1 MRFRRFLSTALA
13 AAMLAGTMAVTAPA
27 ASAAQLS
34 AFRDLTDPQTAEA
47 VEFLRLLEVVNGV
60 PGGLYNPTGTLSR
73 AEFCK
78 MAVVALDRSDEESAQ
93 RGRTIYLD
101 VGPTHW
107 ARGYINLASAIT
119 LGGEGDKGGTP
130 LVAGVGDGTFQP
142 NRPITYGEAVTI
154 LCRVLGYGTADVSSG
169 GTWYDG
175 YLSAGA
181 QAGLTEGLSLS
192 GTDTINRG
200 QAAILFYNLY
210 FSKVKG
216 GKGTYLESMGG
227 KEQDVGILLDV
238 NDTLADTPAVKT
250 SVGTYK
256 TDRVFD
262 RSLEGK
268 EGKGYFDADEKLI
281 AFLPKE
287 GATQR
292 TVNITSALAT
302 SFVISGGE
310 KITVDPD
317 TTVYKGSTATKW
329 SAVWQDLG
337 NFATATLHYG
347 SNGKLSQV
355 YISDATTDKVDAMV
369 LRTVPSGVGNPFS
382 SLAEGGSYTMF
393 KNGMAAT
400 PADIRQ
406 YDVATWDASGKVIQV
421 SDLKLTGIYEDA
433 VPTPQSPTSIILMG
447 QEFPLLSTAWNDFN
461 SFKIGD
467 RVTLLLTA
475 DGMVAGAVSADV
487 VKGDAVGVASIEG
500 TDATVELVPS
510 GFEVSGTVSSGAAE
524 RYDGQLVTVTSN
536 ARERLSLS
544 LVSGSAAKA
553 DLNVGARK
561 LGDREIAEN
570 VVVYDRVQNGQT
582 VPVEYDDITQA
593 TVSRSKISF
602 VSYDYAGRVRCMIL
616 DDVTGNAY
624 QYGYFYYEK
633 GAEGDDYK
641 KPDTLCVRQAPAEGG
656 KEDAYSTKGSFL
668 GSVRTGTPGGVALA
682 ARNSGSGS
690 DVSYRVVNTVTLNAL
705 THVSRSAFDSEEMTV
720 TVAGVSYPISSQVQC
735 YNRTTKTWF
744 KSGEEGMEAAR
755 AYSDDLTL
763 YYDRAPEEGGKI
775 RMIVVP

>member
-238 NDTLADTPAVKT
+238 NATAADSSPAVKT
-250 SVGTYK
+250 SAGTYK

-310 KITVDPD
+310 KITVAPD
-317 TTVYKGSTATKW
+317 TTVYKGSTATTWNK
-329 SAVWQDLG
+329 VWQDLNQG
-337 NFATATLHYG
+337 GFTTATLHYG

-382 SLAEGGSYTMF
+382 SLADGGSYTMF

-400 PADIRQ
+400 AADIRQ

-433 VPTPQSPTSIILMG
+433 IPTPQSPTSIILMG

-500 TDATVELVPS
+500 TNATVELVPS
-510 GFEVSGTVSSGAAE
+510 GFKVSGTVSSGAAE
-524 RYDGQLVTVTSN
+524 RYDGQLVTVTSS

-633 GAEGDDYK
+633 GKEEGDEKD
-641 KPDTLCVRQAPAEGG
+641 PDTLCVRQAPAEGG
-656 KEDAYSTKGSFL
+656 KESAYSDKGSFL
-668 GSVRTGTPGGVALA
+668 GSVRTGVPGGVALTSNGRVA
-682 ARNSGSGS
+682 A
-690 DVSYRVVNTVTLNAL
+690 TVTLNAL
-705 THVSRSAFDSEEMTV
+705 THVSRSAFDMEEMTV

-735 YNRTTKTWF
+735 YNKTTKTWF
-744 KSGEEGMEAAR
+744 KPGEDGKEGLEAAR